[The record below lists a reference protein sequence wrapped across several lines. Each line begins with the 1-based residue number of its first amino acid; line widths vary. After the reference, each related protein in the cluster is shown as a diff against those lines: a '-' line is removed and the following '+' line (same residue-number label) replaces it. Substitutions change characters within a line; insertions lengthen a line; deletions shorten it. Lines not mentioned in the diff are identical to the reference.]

1 MTIPNTG
8 LLVLT
13 CLSKTAASLSVASK
27 KVLKNLYIHYHPE
40 LTEPIKYEK
49 YSKALSS
56 IYSSSIELCGNL
68 DVRVLIST
76 MKDRSSKISNKS
88 IDVLLLDDQAI
99 VGDKVLENDSAESL
113 VRRITSQLG
122 ESKFPGVIE
131 DVKYNDVVLGGTF
144 DRIHV
149 GHKILLSEAVLR
161 AQKRVVVGVTDVN
174 MIKSIQ

>member
-1 MTIPNTG
+1 M
-8 LLVLT
+8 
-13 CLSKTAASLSVASK
+13 
-27 KVLKNLYIHYHPE
+27 
-40 LTEPIKYEK
+40 
-49 YSKALSS
+49 
-56 IYSSSIELCGNL
+56 

-99 VGDKVLENDSAESL
+99 LNDGVLENDSADSL

-122 ESKFPGVIE
+122 ESRFPGVLD

-174 MIKSIQ
+174 MIKSIQLSPL